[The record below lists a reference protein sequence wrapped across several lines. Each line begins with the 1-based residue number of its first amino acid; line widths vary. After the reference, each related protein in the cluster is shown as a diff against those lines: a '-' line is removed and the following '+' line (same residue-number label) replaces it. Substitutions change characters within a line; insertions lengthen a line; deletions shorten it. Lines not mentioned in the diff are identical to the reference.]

1 MCETADMDWELVAR
15 QFLRALRGKRS
26 QRAFSTR
33 LRYRSNVA
41 CDWEAGR
48 RFPTASATL
57 RACEQLRVKVNDAF
71 ASFQAACA
79 PALRTGKVFQVGAW
93 LNALRGST
101 TVAALAQ
108 ASGYSR
114 YAIARWLGGRAQPR
128 LPAFLALVEAITG
141 RVSDLV
147 RALVP
152 IEAVAELWPAHERRA
167 AAKRVAFDLPWTE
180 AVLRVIETRS
190 YQQLPAHQPG
200 YIARRLGLSVE
211 EEARALERLEVAGIL
226 ERRDGRYRDLQP
238 LTIDMAAPA
247 TDLQRLKAHWTRVCL
262 ARLERP
268 EPRDWLGYNVVSV
281 SAGDLERIR
290 EVLRMAFREIRALA
304 AASAPVESVALLN
317 LQLLTWPDE

>member
-1 MCETADMDWELVAR
+1 MDWELAAR

-26 QRAFSTR
+26 QRAFSSR

-48 RFPTASATL
+48 RFPTAAATL
-57 RACEQLRVKVNDAF
+57 RACELLRVKVTEAF
-71 ASFQAACA
+71 ASFQVACA
-79 PALRTGKVFQVGAW
+79 PALRAGKTFQVGAW
-93 LNALRGST
+93 LDALRGST

-108 ASGYSR
+108 TSGYSR
-114 YAIARWLGGRAQPR
+114 YAVARWLGGRAEPR

-147 RALVP
+147 QALVR
-152 IEAVAELWPAHERRA
+152 IESVTELWPAHVRRA

-180 AVLRVIETRS
+180 AILRVIETRA
-190 YQQLPAHQPG
+190 YQELPAHQPG
-200 YIARRLGLSVE
+200 YIARRLGLSIA
-211 EEARALERLEVAGIL
+211 EEAHALERLEAAGIL
-226 ERRDGRYRDLQP
+226 ERRDGRYRDVQA

-247 TDLQRLKAHWTRVCL
+247 ADLQRLKAHWTRVCL
-262 ARLERP
+262 ARLEQP
-268 EPRDWLGYNVVSV
+268 EPRDWLGYNVISV

-304 AASAPVESVALLN
+304 AASTPVESVALLN
-317 LQLLTWPDE
+317 VQLLTWPDE